1 MMQSIQLL
9 TDSCTAFA
17 DKCVVGITANE
28 DRIADLLGRSLKKV
42 LRAAENRVKFGA
54 KKSEKD
60 KAKALTEKL
69 QGHLDG
75 HKLDSNKPKSD
86 D

>member
-1 MMQSIQLL
+1 MP
-9 TDSCTAFA
+9 DN
-17 DKCVVGITANE
+17 VVNFNKVRKSKA
-28 DRIADLLGRSLKKV
+28 RHQKV
-42 LRAAENRVKFGA
+42 LRAAENRVKFGM
-54 KKSEKD
+54 KKSEKE

-75 HKLDSNKPKSD
+75 HKLDKKKDDTLESD

>member
-1 MMQSIQLL
+1 M
-9 TDSCTAFA
+9 TNN
-17 DKCVVGITANE
+17 VVNFNKVRKSKA
-28 DRIADLLGRSLKKV
+28 RHKKV

>member
-1 MMQSIQLL
+1 MPNN
-9 TDSCTAFA
+9 
-17 DKCVVGITANE
+17 VVNFNKVRKSKA
-28 DRIADLLGRSLKKV
+28 RHQKV
-42 LRAAENRVKFGA
+42 LRAAENRVKFGM

-75 HKLDSNKPKSD
+75 HKRDKPESETPKSD

>member
-1 MMQSIQLL
+1 MP
-9 TDSCTAFA
+9 DN
-17 DKCVVGITANE
+17 VVNFNKVRKSKA
-28 DRIADLLGRSLKKV
+28 RHQKV
-42 LRAAENRVKFGA
+42 LRAAENRVKFGM

-69 QGHLDG
+69 QNHLDG
-75 HKLDSNKPKSD
+75 HKRDNPKTD

>member
-1 MMQSIQLL
+1 MSNN
-9 TDSCTAFA
+9 
-17 DKCVVGITANE
+17 VVNFNKVRKSKA
-28 DRIADLLGRSLKKV
+28 RHQKV
-42 LRAAENRVKFGA
+42 LRAAENRVKFGM

-75 HKLDSNKPKSD
+75 HKRDKPQD
-86 D
+86 DDNAS

>member
-1 MMQSIQLL
+1 M
-9 TDSCTAFA
+9 TDN
-17 DKCVVGITANE
+17 VVNFNKVRKSKA
-28 DRIADLLGRSLKKV
+28 RHQKV
-42 LRAAENRVKFGA
+42 LRAAENRVKFGM

-69 QGHLDG
+69 QGHLDR
-75 HKLDSNKPKSD
+75 HKIDKPESD

>member
-1 MMQSIQLL
+1 MSNN
-9 TDSCTAFA
+9 
-17 DKCVVGITANE
+17 VVNFNKVRKSKA
-28 DRIADLLGRSLKKV
+28 RHQKV

-54 KKSEKD
+54 KKFEKD

-75 HKLDSNKPKSD
+75 HKRNKPED
-86 D
+86 DDSAS

>member
-1 MMQSIQLL
+1 MNDNIVNFNKVRKSKARHQ
-9 TDSCTAFA
+9 
-17 DKCVVGITANE
+17 
-28 DRIADLLGRSLKKV
+28 KV
-42 LRAAENRVKFGA
+42 LRAAENRVKFGM

-75 HKLDSNKPKSD
+75 HKRDNTKLAKPTPIKPKPTEPKSD

>member
-1 MMQSIQLL
+1 MN
-9 TDSCTAFA
+9 DN
-17 DKCVVGITANE
+17 VVNFNKVRKSKA
-28 DRIADLLGRSLKKV
+28 RHQKV
-42 LRAAENRVKFGA
+42 LRAAENRVKFGM
-54 KKSEKD
+54 KKSEME

-75 HKLDSNKPKSD
+75 HKLAPKTKNTPESD

>member
-1 MMQSIQLL
+1 MN
-9 TDSCTAFA
+9 DN
-17 DKCVVGITANE
+17 VVNFNKVRKSKA
-28 DRIADLLGRSLKKV
+28 RHQKV

-75 HKLDSNKPKSD
+75 HKLEQKKNKDPESKDLESD